1 MEFREATRLSW
12 TNIRSHKLRNFLAI
26 LSVTIGIAAVIAVV
40 TMSAG
45 FQEALLDNLTGNV
58 LRANTMTVS
67 VEGSQGPFGSTR
79 VFTSRDIEHVS
90 GMENVEAADVIAPVN
105 GNPIKF
111 RDRIVP
117 NGNVQIV
124 TGEAI
129 VPIGHGEFADEP
141 GEIVLGYNA
150 ARTVCERLLE
160 GDPEDQTQ
168 ASDETSESDGDGQAQ
183 TIEGRCENL
192 DDEEDLAQR
201 VLDQSVALT
210 YIDAEGNVHR
220 DETLDVIGIVENSAF
235 LNTSASYVSEHYQGY
250 TETINDQQLAV
261 YTGVIVSVSD
271 VERVQATADAIQ
283 GYFDSFNSDAR
294 KLLGDSQG
302 ISINTFEDIVGEIQ
316 DQFSQFTT
324 WIGAVAVI
332 ALFVGMIGVMNIM
345 LITVKERTREIGVMK
360 ATGATQSG
368 VLRLFLT
375 EAIFICALGAVFGIV
390 FGIGLA
396 ELFNRFT
403 AAILNLDVNVPL
415 VFVWVW
421 YAIAV
426 ATGIIVGIV
435 SGLYP
440 AWQAA
445 RVNPIEALRY
455 E

>member
-58 LRANTMTVS
+58 LRANTMTVG
-67 VEGSQGPFGSTR
+67 VEGSRGPFGSTR
-79 VFTSRDIEHVS
+79 VFSARDVEHVGS
-90 GMENVEAADVIAPVN
+90 MENVEAADVLAPVN

-111 RDRIVP
+111 QDRIVP
-117 NGNVQIV
+117 NGNVQIA
-124 TGEAI
+124 TSDAI

-141 GEIVLGYNA
+141 SEIVLGYSA
-150 ARTVCERLLE
+150 ARTVCERLLD
-160 GDPEDQTQ
+160 GDE
-168 ASDETSESDGDGQAQ
+168 ADGDGAETSSGDGEAP
-183 TIEGRCENL
+183 TIEQRCEELND
-192 DDEEDLAQR
+192 DDELAQR
-201 VLDQSVALT
+201 VLDQQVALT
-210 YIDAEGNVHR
+210 YIDAEGNVQR
-220 DETLDVIGIVENSAF
+220 DEMLDVIGIVEDSAF
-235 LNTSASYVSEHYQGY
+235 INTGTSYVSRHYQGY
-250 TETINDQQLAV
+250 TETIDGEQMPV

-271 VERVQATADAIQ
+271 VEQLPATADEIQ
-283 GYFDSFNSDAR
+283 AYFDSFNSDAR
-294 KLLGDSQG
+294 KLLGDAQG
-302 ISINTFEDIVGEIQ
+302 ITINTFEDVVGEIQ
-316 DQFSQFTT
+316 NQFSQFTT

-332 ALFVGMIGVMNIM
+332 ALLVGMIGVMNIM

-375 EAIFICALGAVFGIV
+375 EAIFICAMGAIFGIV
-390 FGIGLA
+390 GGIGLA

-426 ATGIIVGIV
+426 ATGIGVGV
-435 SGLYP
+435 LSGIYP

>member
-1 MEFREATRLSW
+1 MELREATRLSW

-79 VFTSRDIEHVS
+79 VFTSRDVEHVR
-90 GMENVEAADVIAPVN
+90 GMENVEAADVMAPVN

-111 RDRIVP
+111 QDRIVP

-124 TGEAI
+124 TSDSI
-129 VPIGHGEFADEP
+129 TPIGHGEFADEP

-150 ARTVCERLLE
+150 ARTVCERLLDE
-160 GDPEDQTQ
+160 GQEQSEDGGD
-168 ASDETSESDGDGQAQ
+168 ASSAGNGTPQ
-183 TIEGRCENL
+183 TIEQRCEEL
-192 DDEEDLAQR
+192 DEDEDLAQR
-201 VLDQSVALT
+201 VLDGSVALT

-220 DETLDVIGIVENSAF
+220 DETLDVVGIVENSAF
-235 LNTSASYVSEHYQGY
+235 LNTSASYVSAHYQGH
-250 TETINDQQLAV
+250 TETIDDEQLPV
-261 YTGVIVSVSD
+261 YTGVIVSVID
-271 VERVQATADAIQ
+271 VERVQETADAIQ
-283 GYFDSFNSDAR
+283 AYFDSFNSDAR
-294 KLLGDSQG
+294 KLLGESQG
-302 ISINTFEDIVGEIQ
+302 ITINTFQDIVGEIQ
-316 DQFSQFTT
+316 NQFSQFTT

-332 ALFVGMIGVMNIM
+332 ALLVGMIGVMNIM

-375 EAIFICALGAVFGIV
+375 EAIFICAMGAVFGIA

-421 YAIAV
+421 YGIAV
-426 ATGIIVGIV
+426 ATGVIVGLV